1 MLEDVNVLFC
11 QLTQDFR
18 SAPTNTIFDLWA
30 GVIEAGRERKCDG
43 KKDRQKR
50 TVL

>member
-30 GVIEAGRERKCDG
+30 GVIEAGRERKR
-43 KKDRQKR
+43 K
-50 TVL
+50 